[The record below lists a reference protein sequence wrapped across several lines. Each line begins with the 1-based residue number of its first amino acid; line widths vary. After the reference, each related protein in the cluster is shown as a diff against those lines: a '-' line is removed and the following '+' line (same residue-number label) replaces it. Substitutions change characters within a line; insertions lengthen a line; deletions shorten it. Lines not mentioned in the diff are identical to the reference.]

1 MSGKWLGLTV
11 SGDIVTMVGLD
22 CSDQDYIPEV
32 LVDQTMK
39 LQSGD
44 RLEAYN
50 FMYKRVFDYVN
61 ENDFSDVV
69 IKSSALSRNT
79 KLAHLKSAEL
89 RGVVLAA
96 CAASNAKAVQ
106 LAKAVVSKTFGERK
120 ADEYIS
126 DESFWEDEI
135 DGSIRKSSREAAL
148 LVLSKTG
155 K

>member
-1 MSGKWLGLTV
+1 MSGKWLGIKV
-11 SGDIVTMVGLD
+11 SGDVITMVGLD
-22 CSDQDYIPEV
+22 CSDKDYIPDV

-50 FMYKRVFDYVN
+50 FMYKRVLDYIN
-61 ENDFSDVV
+61 ENGFSDVV

-79 KLAHLKSAEL
+79 KLSHLKSAEL

-96 CAASNAKAVQ
+96 CSASNANAVQ

-126 DESFWEDEI
+126 DESFWADEI
-135 DGSIRKSSREAAL
+135 NGSIRKSSREAAL